1 MQHLK
6 HSLTFKQMNMKKIV
20 NVFAVLLITATLGLS
35 TPVMAQET
43 DRDRTETRTAGD
55 DDDDDG
61 DSGKWGLAGL
71 LGLLGLLGLKRRDDD
86 HTRKS

>member
-1 MQHLK
+1 MLIAIVGQ
-6 HSLTFKQMNMKKIV
+6 SLTFKQMNMKKV
-20 NVFAVLLITATLGLS
+20 TNVFAVLLITATLGLS
-35 TPVMAQET
+35 TPAVAQ
-43 DRDRTETRTAGD
+43 DNDNNRTATTRTA

-86 HTRKS
+86 KNHK

>member
-1 MQHLK
+1 MI
-6 HSLTFKQMNMKKIV
+6 MKKIS

-35 TPVMAQET
+35 TPVVAQDN
-43 DRDRTETRTAGD
+43 DRDRTETTRVGD

-61 DSGKWGLAGL
+61 DGGRWGLAGL

-86 HTRKS
+86 KNRKV